1 MWKDSLCPGCGHSR
15 LESFNPANEDAYDT
29 EVLKC
34 FVCAERERTAYK
46 LTTERESKA
55 PPHGLYYA
63 VHGPHTNGD

>member
-1 MWKDSLCPGCGHSR
+1 
-15 LESFNPANEDAYDT
+15 LESFDPANEDAYDT